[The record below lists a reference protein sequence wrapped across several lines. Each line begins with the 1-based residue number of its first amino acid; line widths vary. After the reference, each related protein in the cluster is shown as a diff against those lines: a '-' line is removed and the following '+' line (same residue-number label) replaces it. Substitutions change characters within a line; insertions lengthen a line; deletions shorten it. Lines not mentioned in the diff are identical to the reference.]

1 MTNENTNPDDRR
13 SYTDL
18 ENKIDSLEDKVA
30 GMEVKIDTLT
40 SSVEDLVLAWNTA
53 KGITGF
59 VKWLA
64 GISTALGVLY
74 ALFHGTPKG

>member
-1 MTNENTNPDDRR
+1 MSNDNNDDRR
-13 SYTDL
+13 SYSEL
-18 ENKIDSLEDKVA
+18 EDKIDSLENKVA

-40 SSVEDLVLAWNTA
+40 KSVEDLVLAWNTA

-64 GISTALGVLY
+64 GISTAIGVLY
-74 ALFHGTPKG
+74 ALFHNGLNK